1 MRIKRL
7 LALSVCVLMT
17 AAAATGCGK
26 TENKGGADTTPG
38 KTVPTYKI
46 GVLAPI
52 TGTNAEYGKGFEIAT
67 KMAAD
72 KINAKGEMKIELV
85 VKDSKGDPK
94 ESADLARQF
103 GDDKD
108 IMAIIGDF
116 SSSACMANAPIIDEA
131 GIVQLSPTASH
142 PDYAAMSKYA
152 FSIMGRQDGEA
163 PFFSTYLLKKYA
175 QAKNIGLIWINSD
188 WGKAAHD
195 NFKAQAEKDGLNIVA
210 DVNYVA
216 DEKDFSSAIAKLR
229 SANPDH
235 IVIMDQGAVP
245 SIINQIAQ
253 ANWTDV
259 KITTLGPGTS
269 PQILNLSGKNAE
281 GLLLSTPFFID
292 DSNKEAKAWS
302 DEFTKLAGFAP
313 TVHPAVAYDT
323 VYLLE
328 AAIKNSG
335 DKVTRDSIR
344 DNLQNLKGFVG
355 LTGPITFNPNGD
367 ITRKYLVISVENGA
381 FVKKTDY
388 DFAQ

>member
-1 MRIKRL
+1 MKNIKRL
-7 LALSVCVLMT
+7 LLLSLCILMT
-17 AAAATGCGK
+17 EGVATGCAK
-26 TENKGGADTTPG
+26 TTSTSTTSDV
-38 KTVPTYKI
+38 KTYKI

-72 KINAKGEMKIELV
+72 KINAKGEMKIEFV
-85 VKDSKGDPK
+85 VKDSKGDTK

-103 GDDKD
+103 GDDEN

-116 SSSACMANAPIIDEA
+116 TSSCCMANAPIIDDA
-131 GIVQLSPTASH
+131 GIVQLSPTASN
-142 PDYAAMSKYA
+142 PLYASMSKYA

-175 QAKNIGLIWINSD
+175 NAKNIGVIWVNSD
-188 WGKAAHD
+188 WGKSAHD
-195 NFKAQAEKDGLNIVA
+195 NFIKQAVIDGLNVVA

-229 SANPDH
+229 SAKPDH

-245 SIINQIAQ
+245 TIINQIAQ
-253 ANWTDV
+253 ASWKDV

-281 GLLLSTPFFID
+281 GLLLTTPFFID
-292 DSNKEAKAWS
+292 DSNKQAKEWS
-302 DEFTKLAGFAP
+302 DAFTKLAGFAP
-313 TVHPAVAYDT
+313 TVHPAVAYDC

-328 AAIKNSG
+328 SAIKNSG

-344 DNLQNLKGFVG
+344 DNLQNLKGFEG
-355 LTGPITFNPNGD
+355 LTGPIEFNKDGD
-367 ITRKYLVISVENGA
+367 ITRKYLIIEIENGT
-381 FVKKTDY
+381 FVKKSEYDY
-388 DFAQ
+388 IK